1 MHIRHSENA
10 RTLNKSMK
18 PSYQG
23 RHEIVTNAPGL
34 QGLSRFCS
42 PPSAPKPKQG

>member
-10 RTLNKSMK
+10 RTLNQSMK

-23 RHEIVTNAPGL
+23 KHEIVTAAPGL
-34 QGLSRFCS
+34 RGLDRFCS
-42 PPSAPKPKQG
+42 PPVAKPKQA

>member
-1 MHIRHSENA
+1 MHHQENA
-10 RTLNKSMK
+10 RTLNQTIK

-23 RHEIVTNAPGL
+23 KREIVTNAPGL

-42 PPSAPKPKQG
+42 PPAPKPVKQG